1 MVYYILIIKQFFYLS
16 PFPPVGRN
24 GCQPERRLFSLIKI
38 ENHLGTIDISHEYF
52 VNIVGHTATEC
63 FGVAGMSVSGPAQGI
78 RNVLTRKQDNI
89 DKGVRVRCADGA
101 LTIDLHIV
109 VTYGVNIPAIV
120 KSIVNKVRYVVEDST
135 GLHVSKVNVFVDSM
149 KVQ

>member
-1 MVYYILIIKQFFYLS
+1 M
-16 PFPPVGRN
+16 
-24 GCQPERRLFSLIKI
+24 IKI
-38 ENHLGTIDISHEYF
+38 ENHLGTIDISHESF
-52 VNIVGHTATEC
+52 VNIVGRTATEC
-63 FGVAGMSVSGPAQGI
+63 FGVAGMAVSGPAQGI
-78 RNVLTRKQDNI
+78 RNVLTRQQDNL
-89 DKGVRVRCADGA
+89 DKGVRVRCIDGA
-101 LTIDLHIV
+101 LIIDLHIV